1 MAKFDQEFKSLLAQI
16 LSDGR
21 DYTNTRRG
29 VTRLE
34 IPSYNY
40 VHKMEDG
47 FPLLTSKHVHFK
59 SVVTELFWFLRGD
72 TDINYLHEH
81 GCHIWDKDAERFNEG
96 GSIGRGYGF
105 MWRFSHNFDQIANLI
120 NGMKSDLNGSRNLV
134 QAFTAEHHL
143 PYTTALPP
151 CHTVFQIIAVRGGFR
166 LQFHMRAWDVFLG
179 APFNWASYALL
190 GLLLERETGH
200 KFVEIE
206 VMASCIHLYD
216 NQIEAARELIKE
228 PEFHPPTVVI
238 DNVPMG
244 LSDLEVCRT
253 LVPEMVKLNGYEHG
267 KRFKV
272 EML

>member
-1 MAKFDQEFKSLLAQI
+1 MAKFDQEFKALLAQI

-21 DYTNTRRG
+21 EYTNARRG

-81 GCHIWDKDAERFNEG
+81 GCKIWDKDTKRYGRGNY
-96 GSIGRGYGF
+96 IGFGYGF
-105 MWRFSHNFDQIANLI
+105 MWRKAFGIDQISTI
-120 NGMKSDLNGSRNLV
+120 IQGMKTDINSLRNLV
-134 QAFTAEHHL
+134 QAFTPLHHED
-143 PYTTALPP
+143 YTALPP
-151 CHTVFQIIAVRGGFR
+151 CHTMFQIVAVNGGFR
-166 LQFHMRAWDVFLG
+166 LQYHMRAWDVFLG
-179 APFNWASYALL
+179 KPFNWASYALL
-190 GLLLERETGH
+190 GMILEQETGH
-200 KFVEIE
+200 KFIDIE
-206 VMASCIHLYD
+206 VFGAGVHLYD
-216 NQIEAARELIKE
+216 NQIEAAKE
-228 PEFHPPTVVI
+228 FLLEDDFDAPTVDI
-238 DNVPMG
+238 SAVPVG
-244 LSDLEVCRT
+244 ISDLEVCQT